1 MDRKCHEEK
10 PSVYYIQRHDIKKG
24 QLMNRV
30 AKILKIFQDWM
41 RGFRAFPVLIALS
54 ACSIVIGCT
63 TGDHG
68 KSSNTAP
75 GPIVQTPS
83 DFETALKQNQ
93 AALTERKGA
102 EDLALYNIGVILA
115 HPENSK
121 RDPGK
126 AINSFKVLVAEY
138 PRSIYAEPSK
148 VWIDLLEQQ
157 RKLKEER
164 QKLAEEK
171 RGLTR
176 EKETLVQERQ
186 KLYYENEKSQQLD
199 MEIEKRRRQSLR
211 R

>member
-1 MDRKCHEEK
+1 
-10 PSVYYIQRHDIKKG
+10 
-24 QLMNRV
+24 MNSL
-30 AKILKIFQDWM
+30 AKTPKTFQDAIHAL
-41 RGFRAFPVLIALS
+41 RAFVGFILLS
-54 ACSIVIGCT
+54 ACFIVGCA
-63 TGDHG
+63 TGDRG
-68 KSSNTAP
+68 RSTDSALA
-75 GPIVQTPS
+75 PIVQTPS

-93 AALTERKGA
+93 AALVGGKGA

-115 HPENSK
+115 HPANPK
-121 RDPGK
+121 RDQTK

>member
-1 MDRKCHEEK
+1 MD
-10 PSVYYIQRHDIKKG
+10 
-24 QLMNRV
+24 RV
-30 AKILKIFQDWM
+30 AKIPKIFQDAHQ
-41 RGFRAFPVLIALS
+41 GFRALPALIALS
-54 ACSIVIGCT
+54 ACSILIGCT

-68 KSSNTAP
+68 RSSNTAP
-75 GPIVQTPS
+75 GPIVQTPT

-93 AALTERKGA
+93 AVLIERKGA

-115 HPENSK
+115 HPENPK
-121 RDPGK
+121 KDQVK
-126 AINSFKVLVAEY
+126 AINSFKALVAEY
-138 PRSIYAEPSK
+138 PRSVYAEPSK

-176 EKETLVQERQ
+176 EKEILVQERQ

>member
-1 MDRKCHEEK
+1 M
-10 PSVYYIQRHDIKKG
+10 S
-24 QLMNRV
+24 RV
-30 AKILKIFQDWM
+30 AKTLSIFADRMQ
-41 RGFRAFPVLIALS
+41 GFRALLALITLS
-54 ACSIVIGCT
+54 ACSSLIGCT

-68 KSSNTAP
+68 RTSNMAL

-83 DFETALKQNQ
+83 DFESALKQNQ
-93 AALTERKGA
+93 AALAKRKGA
-102 EDLALYNIGVILA
+102 ADLALYNIGVILA
-115 HPENSK
+115 HPENPK
-121 RDPGK
+121 KDQGK
-126 AINSFKVLVAEY
+126 AINCFKALVAEY

-164 QKLAEEK
+164 QKLAEDK

-176 EKETLVQERQ
+176 EKEMLVQERQ

>member
-1 MDRKCHEEK
+1 
-10 PSVYYIQRHDIKKG
+10 
-24 QLMNRV
+24 MNRV
-30 AKILKIFQDWM
+30 AKTLKIFQDAQQ
-41 RGFRAFPVLIALS
+41 GFRAVPTLIALS
-54 ACSIVIGCT
+54 ACSILIGCSS
-63 TGDHG
+63 GDHAR
-68 KSSNTAP
+68 SSNTAP
-75 GPIVQTPS
+75 GPIVQTPT

-93 AALTERKGA
+93 AALAERKGT

-115 HPENSK
+115 HPENPK
-121 RDPGK
+121 RDQSK
-126 AINSFKVLVAEY
+126 AINSFKVLVAGY
-138 PRSIYAEPSK
+138 PRSIYAEPAK

-176 EKETLVQERQ
+176 EKEMLVQERQ

-199 MEIEKRRRQSLR
+199 IEIEKRRRQSLR

>member
-1 MDRKCHEEK
+1 
-10 PSVYYIQRHDIKKG
+10 
-24 QLMNRV
+24 MNSV
-30 AKILKIFQDWM
+30 AKALKIFQAAIL
-41 RGFRAFPVLIALS
+41 GFRAFLALILLS
-54 ACSIVIGCT
+54 TCFIVIGCST
-63 TGDHG
+63 RDRGRI
-68 KSSNTAP
+68 SNSAP
-75 GPIVQTPS
+75 GPIVQTPT

-93 AALTERKGA
+93 AALAEGKGA

-115 HPENSK
+115 HPANPK
-121 RDPGK
+121 RDQTK
-126 AINSFKVLVAEY
+126 AINSFKVLVADY

-148 VWIDLLEQQ
+148 VWIDILEQQ

-176 EKETLVQERQ
+176 EREMLVQERQ

-199 MEIEKRRRQSLR
+199 MEIEKRRRQLR

>member
-1 MDRKCHEEK
+1 
-10 PSVYYIQRHDIKKG
+10 
-24 QLMNRV
+24 MNSV
-30 AKILKIFQDWM
+30 AKTLKVFQDAIP
-41 RGFRAFPVLIALS
+41 GFRAFLALMLLS
-54 ACSIVIGCT
+54 GCFIVIGCT
-63 TGDHG
+63 TGDRSG
-68 KSSNTAP
+68 SSDSAL
-75 GPIVQTPS
+75 GPIVQAPT

-93 AALTERKGA
+93 ATLAEGKGA

-115 HPENSK
+115 HPSNPK
-121 RDPGK
+121 RDPIK
-126 AINSFKVLVAEY
+126 AINSFRVVVADY

-176 EKETLVQERQ
+176 EKEMLVQERQ

-199 MEIEKRRRQSLR
+199 TEIEKRRRQSLR

>member
-1 MDRKCHEEK
+1 
-10 PSVYYIQRHDIKKG
+10 
-24 QLMNRV
+24 MNRV
-30 AKILKIFQDWM
+30 AKILKMFQDAM
-41 RGFRAFPVLIALS
+41 QRFRALVVLIALS
-54 ACSIVIGCT
+54 ALSILIGCT
-63 TGDHG
+63 TGDHAR
-68 KSSNTAP
+68 SASTAP

-83 DFETALKQNQ
+83 DFEAALKQNQ

-115 HPENSK
+115 HPENPK
-121 RDPGK
+121 RDQVK
-126 AINSFKVLVAEY
+126 ALNSFQALVAEY

-171 RGLTR
+171 RSLTR
-176 EKETLVQERQ
+176 EKEMLVQERQ
-186 KLYYENEKSQQLD
+186 KLSYENEKSQQLD